1 MISCFGILLFLLQPR
16 NKEQEQ
22 EVLNWVFAVIGE
34 KVPSGQYEDIL
45 KDGIWLCKLAN
56 KLAPGSVKKIQ
67 ERGTNF
73 QLMENIQRFQAAV
86 KKYGVPE
93 EEIFQTADLF
103 ERRNIPQVTLS
114 LYALGRIVSLEHQ
127 YFLVYMFLISYALYR
142 RKSIRNSLVPLWA
155 QRWQKRTSVPSP
167 RSSSVLMRVN
177 STCRWAS
184 TRVPLNRAMV
194 ASATHAIC
202 KLAISTLQ
210 HTHTHKHTKSHTQTS
225 TPKTN

>member
-1 MISCFGILLFLLQPR
+1 MQPR

-22 EVLNWVFAVIGE
+22 EVLNWIFAVLGE

-114 LYALGRIVSLEHQ
+114 LYALGRIVSNAS
-127 YFLVYMFLISYALYR
+127 VWVSC
-142 RKSIRNSLVPLWA
+142 SLKTPLSLSLSRIDAKASRIHWTHSGTQDGRQERA
-155 QRWQKRTSVPSP
+155 HLHRGAA
-167 RSSSVLMRVN
+167 
-177 STCRWAS
+177 TC
-184 TRVPLNRAMV
+184 P
-194 ASATHAIC
+194 
-202 KLAISTLQ
+202 
-210 HTHTHKHTKSHTQTS
+210 
-225 TPKTN
+225 

>member
-1 MISCFGILLFLLQPR
+1 MISYFSFDLQPR

-22 EVLNWVFAVIGE
+22 EVLNWIFAVLGE

-114 LYALGRIVSLEHQ
+114 LYALGRIVS
-127 YFLVYMFLISYALYR
+127 
-142 RKSIRNSLVPLWA
+142 SLQGL
-155 QRWQKRTSVPSP
+155 P
-167 RSSSVLMRVN
+167 RG
-177 STCRWAS
+177 
-184 TRVPLNRAMV
+184 
-194 ASATHAIC
+194 
-202 KLAISTLQ
+202 STLNTPLSPLSRLDAKASRV
-210 HTHTHKHTKSHTQTS
+210 HWPHSGTQDGREERAHLHRGATAR
-225 TPKTN
+225 PRG

>member
-1 MISCFGILLFLLQPR
+1 M
-16 NKEQEQ
+16 
-22 EVLNWVFAVIGE
+22 LNWVFAVLGE

-114 LYALGRIVSLEHQ
+114 LYALGRIVSLVQ
-127 YFLVYMFLISYALYR
+127 KFLLHFSNCFLLRR
-142 RKSIRNSLVPLWA
+142 RKSTPSLPAPPWVP
-155 QRWQKRTSVPSP
+155 RWPKRTSAPSP
-167 RSSSVLMRVN
+167 RNSCAPTRVS

-184 TRVPLNRAMV
+184 TRAPPSPDTV
-194 ASATHAIC
+194 ASATPVTC
-202 KLAISTLQ
+202 KTA
-210 HTHTHKHTKSHTQTS
+210 
-225 TPKTN
+225 

>member
-1 MISCFGILLFLLQPR
+1 ML
-16 NKEQEQ
+16 
-22 EVLNWVFAVIGE
+22 GE

-114 LYALGRIVSLEHQ
+114 LYALGRIVS
-127 YFLVYMFLISYALYR
+127 
-142 RKSIRNSLVPLWA
+142 SLQVMPG
-155 QRWQKRTSVPSP
+155 V
-167 RSSSVLMRVN
+167 
-177 STCRWAS
+177 
-184 TRVPLNRAMV
+184 
-194 ASATHAIC
+194 
-202 KLAISTLQ
+202 STLNTSLSLSLSRLDAKASRV
-210 HTHTHKHTKSHTQTS
+210 HWPHSGTQDGRKERAHLHRGATAR
-225 TPKTN
+225 PRG